1 MGNMEQEQK
10 HNFLYR
16 FSHHPIIALAIL
28 VISVAIFIPW
38 RSTQT
43 AVDQNKGKEQNVIC
57 SRTVMYDMP
66 PEFQRALS
74 LIIQRYSKKPDPSF
88 ETYKKMANCVNVQY
102 SDIHSSQESTEGY
115 FVFDIEHSSLER
127 LNIYVDNTYSNY
139 DDLTTA
145 FLLSHELT
153 HALQYVGEVVYN
165 KKLSCV
171 DKEAQAFE
179 QQLFFQNYLNE
190 EESKSIVARAEKA
203 DNNNPQLRG
212 FVALIDY
219 SWEAILEVN
228 GGRRP
233 LANRTYSK
241 EETTQYQKL
250 LEDKIRNMIVTN
262 PAYKSQCGL

>member
-1 MGNMEQEQK
+1 MK
-10 HNFLYR
+10 KTIYKLVH
-16 FSHHPIIALAIL
+16 SPIIAIL
-28 VISVAIFIPW
+28 IFIASIAIFIPW
-38 RSTQT
+38 RSPQT
-43 AVDQNKGKEQNVIC
+43 AIDQNKDKEQNVIC
-57 SRTVMYDMP
+57 NRTAPYDMP

-74 LIIQRYSKKPDPSF
+74 LIIQRYSKKPDPNF
-88 ETYKKMANCVNVQY
+88 ETYKKMVNCVNIQY
-102 SDIHSSQESTEGY
+102 SDIHSTKETTEGY
-115 FVFDIEHSSLER
+115 FVFDVEHSSPDQ

-153 HALQYVGEVVYN
+153 HALQYVGEVVYD

-171 DKEAQAFE
+171 DKETQAFE
-179 QQLFFQNYLNE
+179 QQLFFQSYLNE

-219 SWEAILEVN
+219 SWEAIIEVN

-233 LANRTYSK
+233 PVGRIYSK
-241 EETTQYQKL
+241 EETALYQKL

-262 PAYKSQCGL
+262 PAYKSQCGI